1 MLNFN
6 VEFYNQAHYPRKV
19 LIEQLRKSDDSYSQ
33 QAAVLLEM
41 DEYELRDSRLMYS
54 GMKKR
59 ALQAE
64 EKLKMLGVSI

>member
-6 VEFYNQAHYPRKV
+6 GEFYNQAHYPRKV
-19 LIEQLRKSDDSYSQ
+19 LIEQLRKNDDVYSQ
-33 QAAVLLEM
+33 QAAVMLEK
-41 DEYELRDSRLMYS
+41 DEWELRDLRLSYS

-64 EKLKMLGVSI
+64 EKLKMLGVSV

>member
-6 VEFYNQAHYPRKV
+6 GEFYNQAHYPRKV
-19 LIEQLRKSDDSYSQ
+19 LIEQLRKNKDVYSHKD
-33 QAAVLLEM
+33 AVMLEK
-41 DEYELRDSRLMYS
+41 DERELRDLRLMYS

>member
-6 VEFYNQAHYPRKV
+6 GEFYNQAHYPRKV
-19 LIEQLRKSDDSYSQ
+19 LIEQLRKNKDVYSH

-41 DEYELRDSRLMYS
+41 DECELRELRLMYS

-59 ALQAE
+59 AMQAE